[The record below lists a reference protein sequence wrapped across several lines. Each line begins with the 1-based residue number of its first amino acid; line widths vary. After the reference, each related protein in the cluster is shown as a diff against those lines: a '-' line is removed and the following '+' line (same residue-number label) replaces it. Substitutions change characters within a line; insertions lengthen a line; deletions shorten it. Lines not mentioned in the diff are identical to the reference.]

1 MTKNLLNLEFAPQAN
16 RRSAA
21 GSVYLVAAFTLFSFA
36 AIYAVK
42 AASENSAKQQELVA
56 MDGARKAGVRA
67 SAPPPPK
74 VDPTEISRVRFIR
87 MTSRNLAA
95 PWADLLVS
103 LEKAPSNVALLAVEP
118 SAVKRS
124 ISLTAE
130 AAGPMDM
137 IKYLQALQS
146 DPNLANVVLVS
157 HQVQLQAPGNPL
169 RFQIR
174 ASWGE
179 TP

>member
-1 MTKNLLNLEFAPQAN
+1 MTKTLLNLEFAPQAN
-16 RRSAA
+16 KRSAA
-21 GSVYLVAAFTLFSFA
+21 GSVYLVVAIALFSFA
-36 AIYAVK
+36 AIHAAKAV
-42 AASENSAKQQELVA
+42 SENSAKQQELAV
-56 MDGARKAGVRA
+56 MDSARNAAVRV
-67 SAPPPPK
+67 SAPPPLK
-74 VDPTEISRVRFIR
+74 VDPTELSRVRFIR

-95 PWADLLVS
+95 PWADLLVA

-118 SAVKRS
+118 SAAKRTV
-124 ISLTAE
+124 SLTAE
-130 AAGPMDM
+130 AAGPADM

-157 HQVQLQAPGNPL
+157 HQVQLQAPGTPL

-179 TP
+179 AP